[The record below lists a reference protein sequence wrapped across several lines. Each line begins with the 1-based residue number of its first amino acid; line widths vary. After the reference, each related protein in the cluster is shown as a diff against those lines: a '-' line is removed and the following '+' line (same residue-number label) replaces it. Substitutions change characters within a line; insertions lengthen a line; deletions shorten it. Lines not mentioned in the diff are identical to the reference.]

1 MISWYHIMTI
11 DQSLKFLGFLCS
23 QLSPAEV
30 WNLQGPEHL
39 AELQRPRRKIHE
51 PLGWAMDVEVHH
63 VGVSQN
69 VWFLLGKIPIYY
81 GWWLGVPLFQE
92 TSMCLARF
100 IFIFQ
105 SRFFRKHHHFKRVHG
120 RHSSI
125 LHNYFPAT
133 GSNANVGSRST
144 PPRGGSAREAWHQAL
159 HGGPWI

>member
-11 DQSLKFLGFLCS
+11 DQSLKFLSC
-23 QLSPAEV
+23 
-30 WNLQGPEHL
+30 HR
-39 AELQRPRRKIHE
+39 QRFGIFKARNTWQSCRGLDARYMSH
-51 PLGWAMDVEVHH
+51 GCHGCWAMDVEVHH

-125 LHNYFPAT
+125 LHNCFPAT